1 MLLVAAGGFCL
12 ILGTLG
18 IVLPL
23 LPTTPF
29 VLLALWCFSRSS
41 ERFHSWLLNHRYF
54 GQVLSDWEQHRGLT
68 TVHKRRAYLVVV
80 VSFSFSIYMV
90 PVLWVKLLMVGI
102 GLVVIWHIH
111 QMNTVPVRKLSGEND

>member
-41 ERFHSWLLNHRYF
+41 ERFHLWLVNHRYF
-54 GQVLSDWEQHRGLT
+54 GQVLSDWEQHKGLT
-68 TVHKRRAYLVVV
+68 AVHKRRAYAVVV

-90 PVLWVKLLMVGI
+90 PVWWLKLLLVGI
-102 GLVVIWHIH
+102 GSAVIWHIYH
-111 QMNTVPVRKLSGEND
+111 MNTVPAHDLS